1 MEIKQLGPGFAAE
14 VRGVGIAD
22 VGQSR
27 YPAARPA
34 LARRPAAA
42 HGAHH
47 DLGQR
52 GRRPGA
58 DVAGVNRGLSLKT
71 KHEREGRK
79 GARRE
84 GQIKA

>member
-1 MEIKQLGPGFAAE
+1 MKIKQLGPGFAAE

-27 YPAARPA
+27 HPAPRPA
-34 LARRPAAA
+34 LARRQAAT

-52 GRRPGA
+52 CRRRGANAAGA
-58 DVAGVNRGLSLKT
+58 DRGVSLKT

-79 GARRE
+79 GAQR
-84 GQIKA
+84 KNKNK